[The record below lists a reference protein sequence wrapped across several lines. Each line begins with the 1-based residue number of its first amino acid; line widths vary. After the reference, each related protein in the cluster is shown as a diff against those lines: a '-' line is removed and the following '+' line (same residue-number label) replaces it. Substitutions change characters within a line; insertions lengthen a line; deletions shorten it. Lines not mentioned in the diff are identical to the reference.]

1 MNIPGSVVQK
11 LKALQPR
18 LLAKSAADYAATL
31 NGFSVL
37 NHGHVWSNNLLFKYR
52 DNEPVDALLI
62 DFKHAFIGSPV
73 VDLMFFLTTSVAY
86 DVTRNY
92 KDELLY
98 TYHTKLSDTLAA
110 LQFDGHVPSLLE
122 LHLDFLKRG
131 IFELMLTLTVAP
143 YLRSVDC
150 LVEPKL
156 VQPFLNRQDLD
167 LTAIAKRV
175 LATHAEDI
183 IEELDVVEY
192 NGLLDWGIE
201 SSNLKKLLLGFQ

>member
-1 MNIPGSVVQK
+1 MKMPGSAVQK

-37 NHGHVWSNNLLFKYR
+37 NHGNVWRNNLLFKYR
-52 DNEPVDALLI
+52 NTEPVDARLI
-62 DFKHAFIGSPV
+62 DFKGAFIGSPV

-98 TYHTKLSDTLAA
+98 AYHTKLADTLAA
-110 LQFDGHVPSLLE
+110 VQFAGYVPSLLE

-156 VQPFLNRQDLD
+156 VQPFVNSQDVELA
-167 LTAIAKRV
+167 AIAERV

-192 NGLLDWGIE
+192 NGLLDWGAE
-201 SSNLKKLLLGFQ
+201 SSNLKKLLMGFQ

>member
-1 MNIPGSVVQK
+1 MKMPGSAVQK

-37 NHGHVWSNNLLFKYR
+37 NHGNVWRNNLLFKYR
-52 DNEPVDALLI
+52 NTEPVDARLI
-62 DFKHAFIGSPV
+62 DFKGAFIGSPV

-98 TYHTKLSDTLAA
+98 AYHTKLADTLAA
-110 LQFDGHVPSLLE
+110 VQFSGYVPSLLE

-150 LVEPKL
+150 LVQPKL
-156 VQPFLNRQDLD
+156 VQPFVNSQDVD
-167 LTAIAKRV
+167 LAAIAERV

-192 NGLLDWGIE
+192 NGLLDWGAE
-201 SSNLKKLLLGFQ
+201 SSNLKKLLMGFQ